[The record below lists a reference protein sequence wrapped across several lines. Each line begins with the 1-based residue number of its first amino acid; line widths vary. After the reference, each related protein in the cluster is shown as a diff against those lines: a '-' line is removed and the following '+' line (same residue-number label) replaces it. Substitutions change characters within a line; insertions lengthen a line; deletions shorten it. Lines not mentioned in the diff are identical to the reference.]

1 MKRERSGLRTLRKRI
16 AEDELIIYLQA
27 GMKHTKKDQEVD
39 WFHVRYLKNQVNSH
53 VGRLAT
59 VLYSI
64 VQYCKDQERMAA
76 NLISGQDLPDMSLL
90 VKDLKCGLLNLEN
103 QSR

>member
-27 GMKHTKKDQEVD
+27 GMKHTKKDQDVD

-64 VQYCKDQERMAA
+64 VKIKKEWLR
-76 NLISGQDLPDMSLL
+76 ILL
-90 VKDLKCGLLNLEN
+90 VVRTYLI
-103 QSR
+103 